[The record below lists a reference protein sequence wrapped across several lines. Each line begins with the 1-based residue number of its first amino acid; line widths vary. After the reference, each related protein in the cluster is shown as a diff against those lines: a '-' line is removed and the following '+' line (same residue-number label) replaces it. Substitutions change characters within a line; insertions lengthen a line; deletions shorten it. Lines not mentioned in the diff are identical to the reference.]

1 MTTYI
6 ILVVLSILLIFIT
19 YQIGRNSGDMRML
32 QGFWESNLEFNKEA
46 GLDTFTFYIGD
57 KCSNNYPSYLL
68 MIESGAEQTIL
79 INEPTTFT
87 LNDSFMNFS
96 YDDYREFKIKFNNLE
111 TQLLPSV
118 LTMKFYPHT
127 CKIVLYNNKKI
138 YAVFFKNLVLSE
150 MERIKNESANC
161 STKNQNH
168 NKNNNND
175 TEDLE
180 DNICTSVDIQETNIL
195 DDTE

>member
-6 ILVVLSILLIFIT
+6 ILVVLSIILIFIT
-19 YQIGRNSGDMRML
+19 YQIGRTSGDMSML
-32 QGFWESNLEFNKEA
+32 QGFWESNSEFNKEA

-87 LNDSFMNFS
+87 INDSFMNFS
-96 YDDYREFKIKFNNLE
+96 YDDCREFKIKFNNLE

-127 CKIVLYNNKKI
+127 CKIVLYNHKKI

-150 MERIKNESANC
+150 MERIKNEK
-161 STKNQNH
+161 KNGTI
-168 NKNNNND
+168 NKNNIENNTCD
-175 TEDLE
+175 TE
-180 DNICTSVDIQETNIL
+180 ETNIS
-195 DDTE
+195 DDTQETDISDDIE

>member
-6 ILVVLSILLIFIT
+6 ILVVLSIILIFIA
-19 YQIGRNSGDMRML
+19 YQIGRTRGEMSML
-32 QGFWESNLEFNKEA
+32 QGFWESNSEFNKES

-57 KCSNNYPSYLL
+57 KYSNKYPSYLL
-68 MIESGAEQTIL
+68 MVESGAEHTIL

-87 LNDSFMNFS
+87 LNESFMNFS
-96 YDDYREFKIKFNNLE
+96 NDYREFKIKFNNLE

-127 CKIVLYNNKKI
+127 CKIVLYDQKKI

-150 MERIKNESANC
+150 MERIKNEKKTGNI
-161 STKNQNH
+161 
-168 NKNNNND
+168 NKNKIENNTGD
-175 TEDLE
+175 IEETDITE
-180 DNICTSVDIQETNIL
+180 TDIN
-195 DDTE
+195 

>member
-6 ILVVLSILLIFIT
+6 ILVILSIILIFIA
-19 YQIGRNSGDMRML
+19 YQIGRTRCEMSML
-32 QGFWESNLEFNKEA
+32 QGFWESNPEFNKEA

-57 KCSNNYPSYLL
+57 KCSNKYPSYLL
-68 MIESGAEQTIL
+68 MVESCAEQTIL

-87 LNDSFMNFS
+87 LNESFINFS

-111 TQLLPSV
+111 TQLLPSL

-127 CKIVLYNNKKI
+127 CKIVLYNHKKI

-150 MERIKNESANC
+150 MERIKNEK
-161 STKNQNH
+161 KNGTI
-168 NKNNNND
+168 NKNNIENNTCD
-175 TEDLE
+175 TE
-180 DNICTSVDIQETNIL
+180 ETNIS
-195 DDTE
+195 DDTQETDISDDIE